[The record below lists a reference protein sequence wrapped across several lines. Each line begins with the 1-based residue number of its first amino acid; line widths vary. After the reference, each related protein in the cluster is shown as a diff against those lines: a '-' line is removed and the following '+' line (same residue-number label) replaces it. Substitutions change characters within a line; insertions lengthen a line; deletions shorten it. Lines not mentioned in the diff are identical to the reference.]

1 MVKQGAVVVGVGVP
15 VQADRLLVE
24 PWVVQPAVTQQHGCQ
39 TMGLQGRVELL
50 QECRQCC
57 VQVFQPAVTQQ
68 HSWQTLDSE
77 DNEALLLQCVLVHS
91 RSKACSPRTL
101 K

>member
-1 MVKQGAVVVGVGVP
+1 MATLVKQRTAVVGVGVP

-50 QECRQCC
+50 QECRQGLD
-57 VQVFQPAVTQQ
+57 QVFQPAVTQQ
-68 HSWQTLDSE
+68 RSWQTLDPEE
-77 DNEALLLQCVLVHS
+77 DEVLFLLVLQGVVL
-91 RSKACSPRTL
+91 
-101 K
+101 